1 MIVYLSDSRIVR
13 VPEVYPVRM
22 RLLGVLMAIVALRI
36 EEIPASL
43 RDLLSNPSA
52 YLREVHQSS
61 TRRLHEGEM
70 EHLVYYV
77 LQSQRF
83 TTHPPIEPALSS
95 REYTTTSAIPPAVI
109 SRTDAFLRAALQDER
124 FLYLRGLAKNR
135 EEILNAYEQAMRFL
149 YEKEFASRSHQGDTR
164 REFVAGLYQKRGH
177 SSDTNEDANKAV
189 RTGLELMQQ
198 LKPEWSVRRALVIGP
213 GLDFSPR
220 TSLKEDNPPKSYQPF
235 ALREALIG
243 LKLSPTPEIRC
254 VDINPRVVKYFDAK
268 PSGISAVQL
277 NILTSRLDES
287 FDLIVAT
294 NILLYF
300 DPRELLLAMTNVK
313 AMLKPAGVFLHND
326 SRGEVERYGRELN
339 MPVMHARMIRLSEQ
353 RQLFD
358 LVVLHRTP

>member
-1 MIVYLSDSRIVR
+1 
-13 VPEVYPVRM
+13 VPDTVSGDERTVYPVRM

-43 RDLLSNPSA
+43 RELFPDPAA
-52 YLREVHQSS
+52 YLTDVRQASA
-61 TRRLHEGEM
+61 RRLHEGEM

-83 TTHPPIEPALSS
+83 TTQVSIEPALSA
-95 REYTTTSAIPPAVI
+95 REYTTTHTIPPAVA
-109 SRTDAFLRAALQDER
+109 SRADAFLRAELKDDR
-124 FLYLRGLAKNR
+124 FLYLRSLAKNR
-135 EEILNAYEQAMRFL
+135 DEIVSAYERAMRFL
-149 YEKEFASRSHQGDTR
+149 YEKEFASRSRQGDAR

-189 RTGLELMQQ
+189 RSGLVSIQQ
-198 LKPEWSVRRALVIGP
+198 LKPDWRVQRALVIGP

-220 TSLKEDNPPKSYQPF
+220 TSLKEDTPPRSYQPF
-235 ALREALIG
+235 ALREALIA
-243 LKLSPTPEIRC
+243 LKLSPAPQIRC
-254 VDINPRVVKYFDAK
+254 VDINPRVVKYFDGR
-268 PSGISAVQL
+268 PSEISAIQL

-300 DPRELLLAMTNVK
+300 DARELLLAMTNAK
-313 AMLKPAGVFLHND
+313 AMLKPGGVFLHND
-326 SRGEVERYGRELN
+326 PRGEIERYGRELSL
-339 MPVMHARMIRLSEQ
+339 PVIHARMIRLSEQ

-358 LVVLHRTP
+358 LVVLHGAP